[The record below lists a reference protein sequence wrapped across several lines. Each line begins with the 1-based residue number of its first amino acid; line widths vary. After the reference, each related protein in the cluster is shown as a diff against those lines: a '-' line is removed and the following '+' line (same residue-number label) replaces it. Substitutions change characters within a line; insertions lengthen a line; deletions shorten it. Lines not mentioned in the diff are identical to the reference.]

1 MKNEHHQTT
10 TTKAAARPATAEGS
24 PPPPSVSPAP
34 TTLSYQEGD
43 DRADAQAVAPPP
55 VLPSPKPAITRD
67 VDRDTP
73 GALQKRLSA
82 KGGQQSPRKRSMK
95 GTRYYAEVFSV
106 REEPAIP
113 KAAGVCVELKTNVIV
128 RSSFSLSRSLS
139 LPVARLSPRFFP
151 LFFLFFSLFFSFFP
165 FPFLIFFFLL
175 LFSFFF
181 FLFLF
186 LLSFF
191 IPVLGHAGRWAGLPM
206 RFRGEL
212 ASARD

>member
-1 MKNEHHQTT
+1 MKNEHHQTKTTTTTT
-10 TTKAAARPATAEGS
+10 TTKAAERPATAEGS
-24 PPPPSVSPAP
+24 PPPPSVSPTP
-34 TTLSYQEGD
+34 TTFPYQEGD

-55 VLPSPKPAITRD
+55 LPPPSKPAITRD

-95 GTRYYAEVFSV
+95 GTKYYAEVFSV

-128 RSSFSLSRSLS
+128 RSSFSLS
-139 LPVARLSPRFFP
+139 LPSFFC
-151 LFFLFFSLFFSFFP
+151 FFFSFLFSLFSFLFS
-165 FPFLIFFFLL
+165 L
-175 LFSFFF
+175 LFSSLL

-186 LLSFF
+186 FPFLLSLPPCFGSCG
-191 IPVLGHAGRWAGLPM
+191 PVGWPSDEVPG
-206 RFRGEL
+206 
-212 ASARD
+212 